1 MRIRVGDPLEIYTD
15 REGEVILK
23 KYSLMGDMGIFAQQ
37 YADSLA
43 QPTGYQVVVTDR
55 EQVIAASAA
64 ARKEMMDKAVSKDM
78 EQMIDRREIT
88 VASGESR
95 EYRKICD
102 EEEPFAWE
110 VICPEP
116 EGNARRGGEKA
127 GACGS
132 RISGKTAGAVEISS
146 LPEGDGLVFRYTV
159 KRYLKAKMYK
169 RNF

>member
-1 MRIRVGDPLEIYTD
+1 MGGDLSD
-15 REGEVILK
+15 HFRRRRGGGG
-23 KYSLMGDMGIFAQQ
+23 GDL
-37 YADSLA
+37 Y
-43 QPTGYQVVVTDR
+43 
-55 EQVIAASAA
+55 
-64 ARKEMMDKAVSKDM
+64 
-78 EQMIDRREIT
+78 
-88 VASGESR
+88 
-95 EYRKICD
+95 
-102 EEEPFAWE
+102 
-110 VICPEP
+110 PEP